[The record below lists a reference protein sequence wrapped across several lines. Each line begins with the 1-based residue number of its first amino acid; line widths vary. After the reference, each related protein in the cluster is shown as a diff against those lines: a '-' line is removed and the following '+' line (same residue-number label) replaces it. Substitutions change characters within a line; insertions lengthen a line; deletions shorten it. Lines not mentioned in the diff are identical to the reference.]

1 MMVMMG
7 GGGGNGGMWW
17 WWERNVPERELWV
30 VENKSVREEEYQP
43 IRVRVGPP

>member
-7 GGGGNGGMWW
+7 GGGNGGCGGGG
-17 WWERNVPERELWV
+17 ERNVPERELWV

>member
-1 MMVMMG
+1 MEEMEGCG
-7 GGGGNGGMWW
+7 GGG
-17 WWERNVPERELWV
+17 ERNVPKRELWV